1 MSLLAVDMG
10 SSSCKAVAFSEEG
23 RVLAQESCSYLPE
36 SPQPGW
42 AEMDPD
48 KFWEAFQSVTRTVA
62 TETNE
67 PVEVLAI
74 SSHGETFIP
83 VDSRQQPVGPA
94 ILNIDNRAVAEA
106 TWLAQTLGRRHIFEI
121 TGLAVHSM
129 YPVPKILWMREH
141 QRDVFSSASCF
152 LALPSYL
159 LSRLALPPY
168 VDYSL
173 ASRFLAFDVRQR
185 CWSAEIMTAC
195 QLKPEQFSIP
205 VPSGTVAGRLPSS
218 IAADLGLRSG
228 TLVAVGGHDQ
238 PCAALGCGVLAPGR
252 VSASFGT
259 YECLAAASE
268 SPVLNGQA
276 LSANL
281 NSYCHVVPDRFV
293 TIAFF
298 PAGIMVE
305 WLLHLLYPE
314 QHLASAS
321 VNELCAALEAEAP
334 DGPTGLCITPHLPG
348 TCNPDFDPHAT
359 GVILGIRPTTS
370 RADIYKGILEGI
382 ACEFAAMADLL
393 QRVVGPFDDVYVAG
407 GGGRSGL
414 GLKLRASLSSRRLHL
429 MQSPEAV
436 CLGTAILA
444 GVAAGKYRSFDEAVK
459 QVVVSGETVQA
470 SPGMAA
476 SYGRQLQQYRLLYSS
491 LAPVRKAQGVFHSE
505 GGNA

>member
-10 SSSCKAVAFSEEG
+10 SSSCKPVAFSEEG
-23 RVLAQESCSYLPE
+23 RVLAQRSCSYLPE
-36 SPQPGW
+36 PQRPGW
-42 AEMDPD
+42 AEMGPD
-48 KFWEAFQSVTRTVA
+48 QFWEAFQAVTRAVA
-62 TETNE
+62 TETT
-67 PVEVLAI
+67 PPIEVLAI

-106 TWLAQTLGRRHIFEI
+106 NWLADTLGRRHIFEI
-121 TGLAVHSM
+121 TGLTVHSM
-129 YPVPKILWMREH
+129 YPIPKILWMREH
-141 QRDVFSSASCF
+141 QRDVFSSASFF
-152 LALPSYL
+152 LALPAYL
-159 LSRLALPPY
+159 ISRLGLPSY
-168 VDYSL
+168 IDYSL

-185 CWSAEIMTAC
+185 CWSAEIMSAC
-195 QLKPEQFSIP
+195 QLNPEQFSIP
-205 VPSGTVAGRLPSS
+205 VPSGTVAGRLQSS

-259 YECLAAASE
+259 YECLVAASE
-268 SPVLNGQA
+268 SPTINDQA

-293 TIAFF
+293 TIAYF
-298 PAGIMVE
+298 PSGIMVE

-314 QHLASAS
+314 QQLASAS
-321 VNELCAALEAEAP
+321 VSELCAALEADAP
-334 DGPTGLCITPHLPG
+334 EGPTGLCITPHLPG

-359 GVILGIRPTTS
+359 GVILGIRPTTN
-370 RADIYKGILEGI
+370 RNDLYKGILEGI
-382 ACEFAAMADLL
+382 ACEFATMADLL
-393 QRVVGPFDDVYVAG
+393 QRVVGPYDDVYVAG
-407 GGGRSGL
+407 GGGRSRL
-414 GLKLRASLSSRRLHL
+414 GLKLRASLASRRLHL

-444 GVAAGKYRSFDEAVK
+444 GVAAGKYRSVAEAVK
-459 QVVVSGETVQA
+459 QVVVPGEIIQPT
-470 SPGMAA
+470 PGMAT

-491 LAPVRKAQGVFHSE
+491 LAPVRRVQAAFHSG

>member
-1 MSLLAVDMG
+1 VSLLAVDMG

-23 RVLAQESCSYLPE
+23 RVLAQKSSSYLPE
-36 SPQPGW
+36 SPRPGW
-42 AEMDPD
+42 GEMSPG
-48 KFWEAFQSVTRTVA
+48 KFWEAFKTVTRAVA

-67 PVEVLAI
+67 PVEALAI

-83 VDSRQQPVGPA
+83 IDSHQQPVGPA
-94 ILNIDNRAVAEA
+94 ILNIDNRAVAE
-106 TWLAQTLGRRHIFEI
+106 TDWLADSLGRRHIFEI
-121 TGLAVHSM
+121 TGLTAHPM
-129 YPVPKILWMREH
+129 YPIPKILWMREH

-159 LSRLALPPY
+159 LAKLGLPPY

-185 CWSAEIMTAC
+185 CWSAEILSAC

-205 VPSGTVAGRLPSS
+205 VPSGTVAGRLQSS

-228 TLVAVGGHDQ
+228 TMVAVGGHDQ
-238 PCAALGCGVLAPGR
+238 PCAALGCGAVTPGR
-252 VSASFGT
+252 ISASFGT

-268 SPVLNGQA
+268 IPAINDEA

-298 PAGIMVE
+298 PAGIMVD
-305 WLLHLLYPE
+305 WLLRLLYPD
-314 QHLASAS
+314 QQLASGS
-321 VNELCAALEAEAP
+321 VNELCAALEADAP
-334 DGPTGLCITPHLPG
+334 EGPTGLCITPHLPG
-348 TCNPDFDPHAT
+348 TCNPDFDPYAT

-382 ACEFAAMADLL
+382 ACEFATMADLL
-393 QRVVGPFDDVYVAG
+393 QRVVGPFEDVYIAG
-407 GGGRSGL
+407 GGGRSRL
-414 GLKLRASLSSRRLHL
+414 GLNLRASLASRRLHS
-429 MQSPEAV
+429 MQSHEAV

-459 QVVVSGETVQA
+459 QVVVPGETIEPT
-470 SPGMAA
+470 PGMAA
-476 SYGRQLQQYRLLYSS
+476 SYARQVQQYRLLYSS
-491 LAPVRKAQGVFHSE
+491 LAPVRQAQAVFHS
-505 GGNA
+505 GGGDA